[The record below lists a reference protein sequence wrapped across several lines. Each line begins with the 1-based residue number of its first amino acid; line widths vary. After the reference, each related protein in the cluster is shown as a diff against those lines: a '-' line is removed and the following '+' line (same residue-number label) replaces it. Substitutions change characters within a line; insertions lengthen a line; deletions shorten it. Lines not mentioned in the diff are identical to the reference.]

1 MKLTR
6 TTAINE
12 EYPIYESIDGDGV
25 STYMWWMWHDTVGHW
40 VVNKTPGVHGHDLLK
55 STFGAARCPNE
66 PQKGWEG
73 IEDNVVCGCHV
84 ECPGIIIRLL
94 VL

>member
-12 EYPIYESIDGDGV
+12 EHPIYESIDGDGV

-40 VVNKTPGVHGHDLLK
+40 VVNKY
-55 STFGAARCPNE
+55 STNYVDER
-66 PQKGWEG
+66 
-73 IEDNVVCGCHV
+73 
-84 ECPGIIIRLL
+84 
-94 VL
+94 